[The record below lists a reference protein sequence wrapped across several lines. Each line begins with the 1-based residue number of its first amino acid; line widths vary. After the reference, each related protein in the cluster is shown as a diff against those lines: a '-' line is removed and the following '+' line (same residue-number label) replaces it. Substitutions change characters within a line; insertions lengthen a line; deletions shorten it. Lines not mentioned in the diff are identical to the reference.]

1 MILVDECRWW
11 WREHWWCHMVSDDS
25 LDELHV
31 FAASIGVPERGFQ
44 GDHYD
49 IPAHVREIAVES
61 GAIVVT
67 SRELVVRLRSAGLRL
82 SPDQRRATSAAGQI
96 ADLTSASAIS
106 IPTTGAVQPIQLD
119 PRLHLGSS
127 IA

>member
-1 MILVDECRWW
+1 
-11 WREHWWCHMVSDDS
+11 MVSDDS

-61 GAIVVT
+61 GAVVVT

-82 SPDQRRATSAAGQI
+82 SPDQRRATAAAGQI